1 MINYR
6 SFEIAVNS
14 VMTTLRH
21 LKARKKALAEGS
33 NKPYVTAGARGV
45 RGQKNS
51 KNFNLH
57 NRGKAGSQKPIRKVL
72 ERMKKA
78 YPELENP
85 EHKNPK
91 LENRPH
97 HERWTNRVSF
107 FEQTRHKKDNQTL
120 SEDVSFC
127 YRVNEMGME
136 TWIYPWG
143 KTTHYGKFA
152 FECDLS
158 QLLPRA
164 K

>member
-57 NRGKAGSQKPIRKVL
+57 NRGKAGSQKPIRKIPPLKTKRTNINSNDRELLSLSLKVL
-72 ERMKKA
+72 RDRGRPRPKNGGCEGLKRLFERVGA
-78 YPELENP
+78 EN
-85 EHKNPK
+85 
-91 LENRPH
+91 
-97 HERWTNRVSF
+97 TCFS
-107 FEQTRHKKDNQTL
+107 D
-120 SEDVSFC
+120 
-127 YRVNEMGME
+127 
-136 TWIYPWG
+136 
-143 KTTHYGKFA
+143 
-152 FECDLS
+152 
-158 QLLPRA
+158 RA
-164 K
+164 SIS